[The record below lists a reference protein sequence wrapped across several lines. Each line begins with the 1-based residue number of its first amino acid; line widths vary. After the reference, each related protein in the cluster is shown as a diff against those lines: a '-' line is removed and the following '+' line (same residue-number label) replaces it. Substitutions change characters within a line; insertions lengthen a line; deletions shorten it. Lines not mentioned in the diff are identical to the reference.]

1 MVQRLLLISVLVF
14 ILVSCPRPGSEEGLS
29 EANKPIYFDSL
40 RCAQARAFCSDR
52 NYNTEFALFSD
63 MSVASG
69 RKRFF
74 LVDLSADTVVMSG
87 LVAHGHC
94 KKYGRRKPMFSNE
107 VGSNCTSLGRYRVGG
122 SYHGSFGKSYKLH
135 GLDSSN
141 SNAFDRFVVLH
152 AHSCVSDYESS
163 FGICRS
169 EGCPTLSPNFLESLE
184 PWLDNSEKSV
194 LLWIYYGATQGE

>member
-1 MVQRLLLISVLVF
+1 MVQRLLLISFLVF
-14 ILVSCPRPGSEEGLS
+14 ILVSCPRPRNEERRT
-29 EANKPIYFDSL
+29 EANTPIFFDSL
-40 RCAQARAFCSDR
+40 RCVHAKAFCSIR
-52 NYNTEFALFSD
+52 NFNTDFALFSD

-69 RKRFF
+69 RKRFY
-74 LVDLSADTVVMSG
+74 LVDLNTDTVVMSG

-135 GLDSSN
+135 GLDSTN

-152 AHSCVSDYESS
+152 AHSCVSDVESS

-169 EGCPTLSPNFLESLE
+169 EGCPTLSPNFLKSLE
-184 PWLDNSEKSV
+184 PWLDNTEKSV
-194 LLWIYYGATQGE
+194 LLWIYYGAT

>member
-1 MVQRLLLISVLVF
+1 MVF
-14 ILVSCPRPGSEEGLS
+14 ILVSCPRPGSEES
-29 EANKPIYFDSL
+29 RTEANTPTHFDSL
-40 RCAQARAFCSDR
+40 RCVQAKTFCATR
-52 NYNTEFALFSD
+52 NFNTDFALFSD

-74 LVDLSADTVVMSG
+74 LVDLNADTVVISG

-107 VGSNCTSLGRYRVGG
+107 VGSNCTSLGRYRIGG
-122 SYHGSFGKSYKLH
+122 SYYGSFGKSYKLH
-135 GLDSSN
+135 GLDSTN

-152 AHSCVSDYESS
+152 AHSCVSDVESS

-169 EGCPTLSPNFLESLE
+169 EGCPTLSPNFLKSLE
-184 PWLDNSEKSV
+184 PWLDDTKKSV
-194 LLWIYYGATQGE
+194 LLWIYYGAT